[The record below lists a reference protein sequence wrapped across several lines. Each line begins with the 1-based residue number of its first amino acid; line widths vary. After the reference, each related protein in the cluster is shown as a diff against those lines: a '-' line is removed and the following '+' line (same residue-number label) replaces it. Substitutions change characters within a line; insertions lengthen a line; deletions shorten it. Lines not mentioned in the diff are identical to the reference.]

1 MDDALENPGP
11 AGCRR
16 CKAAKAVNLSGKR
29 TEAVL
34 FVCVCI
40 LPVLLRD
47 FASSESLF
55 CCQKGRLSLMN
66 GFVETIAS
74 VNSAINNVVWGV
86 PALVLLIGT
95 GVLMTVLTRFFQFRR
110 FGHMWSNTIGGL
122 FHKEKG
128 IRKSHDRHSI
138 SQFQALC
145 TALSATIGTGNIA
158 GVAYAITSGGPGAVF
173 WMWIAA
179 VVGMMTNYSENVL
192 GIYFRRRNQKGEW
205 SGGAMYYLRDGVG
218 KMKYGKVLGPLLAVL
233 FSVFAVFASFGIGN
247 MGQVA
252 SITESLN
259 TLIPSSGNTVN
270 LVTGLV
276 LILFLGLVIL
286 GGLKRIATTNE
297 RIVPFMAVFFI
308 IGSLIIIVM
317 NISKVPAAFGAIFA
331 GAFNFK
337 SAAGGVG
344 GAVIAQAMTWG
355 FKRGVFSN
363 EAGLGSSVM
372 VHSASNVKEPVVQ
385 GLWGIFEVFADT
397 IIVCT
402 CTALVILTTGVV
414 DLGTGASVS
423 GATKLGLATE
433 AFTKS
438 FGTLGGI
445 FLAVAVCLFA
455 FTTILGWS
463 YYGTKAWEY
472 LFGTGSTIL
481 YKVIFLAMVGVSVM
495 MDVALAIDLSD
506 TFNGLMA
513 IPNLI
518 GVVCLSGLVV
528 RITKNYQAR
537 KIDKTPS
544 DVEPMYSAFPDVQL
558 EQEKRDD

>member
-1 MDDALENPGP
+1 
-11 AGCRR
+11 
-16 CKAAKAVNLSGKR
+16 
-29 TEAVL
+29 
-34 FVCVCI
+34 
-40 LPVLLRD
+40 
-47 FASSESLF
+47 
-55 CCQKGRLSLMN
+55 MN
-66 GFVETIAS
+66 DLTQTIS
-74 VNSAINNVVWGV
+74 DINSAVNNVVWGV

-95 GVLMTVLTRFFQFRR
+95 GILMTVLTGFFQFRR

-122 FHKEKG
+122 FKKEKG

-158 GVAYAITSGGPGAVF
+158 GVAYAITMGGPGAVF
-173 WMWIAA
+173 WMWLAA

-205 SGGAMYYLRDGVG
+205 SGGAMYYLKDGVG
-218 KMKYGKVLGPLLAVL
+218 RMKYGKVIGPVLAVL
-233 FSVFAVFASFGIGN
+233 FSLFAILASFGIGN

-252 SITESLN
+252 SITESIN
-259 TLIPSSGNTVN
+259 TLVPAQASTVN
-270 LVTGLV
+270 LVTGIV
-276 LILFLGLVIL
+276 LIVLLALVII
-286 GGLKRIATTNE
+286 GGLRRIATTNE
-297 RIVPFMAVFFI
+297 RIVPFMAVFFV
-308 IGSLIIIVM
+308 IGSLIIILM
-317 NISKVPAAFGAIFA
+317 NITKVPAAFAAIFK

-414 DLGTGASVS
+414 DLETGASIS
-423 GATKLGLATE
+423 GASKLGLATE

-438 FGTLGGI
+438 FGTFGGI

-463 YYGTKAWEY
+463 FYGSKSWEY
-472 LFGTGSTIL
+472 LFGTKSTIV
-481 YKVIFLAMVGVSVM
+481 YKVLFIGMVAVSAT
-495 MDVALAIDLSD
+495 MDVSLAIDLSD

-528 RITKNYQAR
+528 KITKNY
-537 KIDKTPS
+537 S
-544 DVEPMYSAFPDVQL
+544 DRIISGSQPNLKPMYSAIPEIQK
-558 EQEKRDD
+558 EQEARKD